1 MTRGGRKRT
10 CYGFDGGGTP
20 AVGWE
25 EGWDEKGKE
34 TSEDA
39 KATSNKIATETND
52 TQCTTNKTKMLL
64 HLNSRKVAN

>member
-39 KATSNKIATETND
+39 KATK
-52 TQCTTNKTKMLL
+52 
-64 HLNSRKVAN
+64 